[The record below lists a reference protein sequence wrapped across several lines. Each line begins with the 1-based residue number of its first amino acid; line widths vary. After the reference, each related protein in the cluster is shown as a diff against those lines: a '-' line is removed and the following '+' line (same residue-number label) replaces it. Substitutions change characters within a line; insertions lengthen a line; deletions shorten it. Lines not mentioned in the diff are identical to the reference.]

1 MAGTIDIRPWI
12 HDATLMVASLI
23 EVRNALERQTV
34 DSIDPIVLVR
44 LNQAKV
50 SIREAYDLLKKEQ
63 RRESDPKRG
72 K

>member
-1 MAGTIDIRPWI
+1 
-12 HDATLMVASLI
+12 MVASLI
-23 EVRNALERQTV
+23 EIRNALERQTV
-34 DSIDPIVLVR
+34 HSIDPVVLVR